1 MASDI
6 FDIAFAEVSPVASAN
21 PSSRFPSTRS
31 PPQRLESLAS
41 GRKDRSASVRGQH
54 YNKVPGISQQ
64 PLNTLLPVCRDD
76 TPHCRPYFLTKPL
89 QLSLDHT
96 QFPPWTAVTKQNER
110 KLFEFW
116 SENTKFQARFLTDLF
131 SDTLHEPVYTICSSY
146 LVSATAKVKQDR
158 ELLTWLQET
167 VIEPTVFDEAELSVY
182 EELWD
187 SARMLT
193 EAESKSLAR
202 QYEDKIPDQSFVH
215 FLKDHHRAALSLDEG
230 KSIFSHK

>member
-1 MASDI
+1 MRG
-6 FDIAFAEVSPVASAN
+6 VLTVCL
-21 PSSRFPSTRS
+21 T
-31 PPQRLESLAS
+31 
-41 GRKDRSASVRGQH
+41 GRSASVRGQH

-64 PLNTLLPVCRDD
+64 PLNTLLPTCRDD

-89 QLSLDHT
+89 QLRLDQS

-116 SENTKFQARFLTDLF
+116 TENTKFQSSFLTDLF
-131 SDTLHEPVYTICSSY
+131 SDTLHEPIYTICSSY

-167 VIEPTVFDEAELSVY
+167 VIEPTVFDEAELAVY

-193 EAESKSLAR
+193 EAETKSLAR
-202 QYEDKIPDQSFVH
+202 LYEERIPDQSFVH